1 MGDRNRKWTI
11 RVYHVNIAGKQE
23 LDLRMTIQTAAGE
36 EYSSLRGARFM
47 SGVCFIASLSED
59 ADGWSW
65 NLLSGGLTS

>member
-11 RVYHVNIAGKQE
+11 RVYHVNIAGKQG

-36 EYSSLRGARFM
+36 EYSSVRGARFM
-47 SGVCFIASLSED
+47 SGVCFIASED
-59 ADGWSW
+59 ADGCSW